1 MSEDL
6 GVLIL
11 DFGFA
16 GEEGIHTVVEGNS
29 KKSTQNLYEPK
40 VIAQLFNFEGT
51 RRIEQLTRDGV
62 IDAVLVKVD
71 GHKVRRYDLAPTIQK
86 YVKFLSDKAY
96 GRSRSEKEME
106 LKEQKL
112 EAEVALKESQGELHR
127 LKTQIAAGE
136 YISIDEVRLDYAK
149 FFLVFKKF
157 AMSIPSRVCGM
168 LSGQLEPLE
177 ARRIEKEMAGEIADL
192 LASFVIA
199 GVVEPKEAKVIADA
213 EKNKDKEV
221 AQEVPGQ

>member
-1 MSEDL
+1 MEENELFDLVFGAEECLSEYGAKQKL
-6 GVLIL
+6 CGPNAI
-11 DFGFA
+11 A
-16 GEEGIHTVVEGNS
+16 G
-29 KKSTQNLYEPK
+29 
-40 VIAQLFNFEGT
+40 LFNFRGR
-51 RRIEQLTRDGV
+51 RRIEQLTSDGV
-62 IDAVLVKVD
+62 LDAAVVTVD
-71 GHKVRRYDLAPTIQK
+71 GHKVRRYDLIPTIQR
-86 YVKFLSDKAY
+86 YVQYLSDKAY
-96 GRSRSEKEME
+96 GKSRSEKEME

-157 AMSIPSRVCGM
+157 AMSIPARVCGM

-177 ARRIEKEMAGEIADL
+177 ARRVEKEMAGEIAGL

-199 GVVEPKEAKVIADA
+199 GVVEPKEAKVIVDA
-213 EKNKDKEV
+213 EENKGKEM
-221 AQEVPGQ
+221 A

>member
-1 MSEDL
+1 MKTKINMEEQ
-6 GVLIL
+6 IL
-11 DFGFA
+11 C
-16 GEEGIHTVVEGNS
+16 
-29 KKSTQNLYEPK
+29 EPI
-40 VIAQLFNFEGT
+40 VIAQLFNFEGV

-62 IDAVLVKVD
+62 LDAVLVKVN
-71 GHKVRRYDLAPTIQK
+71 GRKVRQYDLVPTIQK
-86 YVKFLSDKAY
+86 YVEHLSNKAHRKTYY
-96 GRSRSEKEME
+96 GKEKE

-112 EAEVALKESQGELHR
+112 EAEIALKESQGELHR

-199 GVVEPKEAKVIADA
+199 GVVGPKEAKVIADA

-221 AQEVPGQ
+221 AQEVLGQ

>member
-16 GEEGIHTVVEGNS
+16 GEEGIHTVVEENS
-29 KKSTQNLYEPK
+29 KKGTQNLYEPK

-71 GHKVRRYDLAPTIQK
+71 GHEVRRYDLAPTIQK

-213 EKNKDKEV
+213 EKNKGKEV

>member
-1 MSEDL
+1 MSEDI
-6 GVLIL
+6 GILIL
-11 DFGFA
+11 DFDFA
-16 GEEGIHTVVEGNS
+16 GEEGMRTDATENNR
-29 KKSTQNLYEPK
+29 KKTQNLYEPK
-40 VIAQLFNFEGT
+40 VIAQLFNFSGT

-71 GHKVRRYDLAPTIQK
+71 GREVRRYDLAPTIQK
-86 YVKFLSDKAY
+86 YVKYLSDKAY
-96 GRSRSEKEME
+96 GKSRSEKEME

-136 YISIDEVRLDYAK
+136 YISIDEVRIDYAK

-157 AMSIPSRVCGM
+157 AMSIPARVCGT

-177 ARRIEKEMAGEIADL
+177 ARRIEKEMSGEIADL
-192 LASFVIA
+192 LASFVIS
-199 GVVEPKEAKVIADA
+199 GIVEPKETRGILD
-213 EKNKDKEV
+213 EKNKEM
-221 AQEVPGQ
+221 A

>member
-1 MSEDL
+1 MSGDL
-6 GVLIL
+6 GVLVL
-11 DFGFA
+11 GFGA
-16 GEEGIHTVVEGNS
+16 EREEGIHTAVEENS
-29 KKSTQNLYEPK
+29 REKTQNLYEPK
-40 VIAQLFNFEGT
+40 VIAQLFNFDGP

-62 IDAVLVKVD
+62 INAVLVDVN
-71 GHKVRRYDLAPTIQK
+71 GHRVRRYDLAPTIQR
-86 YVKFLSDKAY
+86 YVKYLSDKAY

-136 YISIDEVRLDYAK
+136 YIAVDEVRLDYAK

-157 AMSIPSRVCGM
+157 AMSIPARVCGM
-168 LSGQLEPLE
+168 LHGQVEPLE
-177 ARRIEKEMAGEIADL
+177 ARRMEKEMSGEIAGL

-199 GVVEPKEAKVIADA
+199 GVVEPKEAKVILDA
-213 EKNKDKEV
+213 GKGKKVEEK
-221 AQEVPGQ
+221 VPGQ

>member
-6 GVLIL
+6 GMLIL
-11 DFGFA
+11 DFGIA
-16 GEEGIHTVVEGNS
+16 GEEGIHTAVGENS
-29 KKSTQNLYEPK
+29 RKKTQNLYEPK

-51 RRIEQLTRDGV
+51 RRIEQLTQDGV

-71 GHKVRRYDLAPTIQK
+71 GHEVRRYDLAPTIQK
-86 YVKFLSDKAY
+86 YVKYLSDKAY

-157 AMSIPSRVCGM
+157 AMSIPARVCGM
-168 LSGQLEPLE
+168 LSGQLDPLE

-199 GVVEPKEAKVIADA
+199 GVVEPKEAKVIMDA
-213 EKNKDKEV
+213 EKNKGKEV

>member
-1 MSEDL
+1 MAVKE
-6 GVLIL
+6 
-11 DFGFA
+11 
-16 GEEGIHTVVEGNS
+16 NS
-29 KKSTQNLYEPK
+29 REKTQNLYEPK
-40 VIAQLFNFEGT
+40 EIARLFNFEGS

-62 IDAVLVKVD
+62 IDAVLVDVD
-71 GHKVRRYDLAPTIQK
+71 GHKVRRYDLVPTIQK
-86 YVKFLSDKAY
+86 YVKYLSDKAY

-112 EAEVALKESQGELHR
+112 EAEIALKESQGELHR

-157 AMSIPSRVCGM
+157 AMSIPARVCGM

-199 GVVEPKEAKVIADA
+199 GVVEPKEAKVILDA
-213 EKNKDKEV
+213 EKNKEM
-221 AQEVPGQ
+221 A

>member
-1 MSEDL
+1 MNEDL

-11 DFGFA
+11 DFGF
-16 GEEGIHTVVEGNS
+16 GREEGIHTDATESG
-29 KKSTQNLYEPK
+29 KKKTQNLYDSK
-40 VIAQLFNFEGT
+40 VIAQLFNFEGP
-51 RRIEQLTRDGV
+51 RRVEQLTKEGV
-62 IDAVLVKVD
+62 IDAVTVNVN
-71 GHKVRRYDLAPTIQK
+71 GHEVWRYDLAPTIQK
-86 YVKFLSDKAY
+86 YVKHLSDKAH
-96 GRSRSEKEME
+96 GRVRSKKETE

-157 AMSIPSRVCGM
+157 AMSIPARVCGM

-177 ARRIEKEMAGEIADL
+177 ARRIEKEMAGEITGL
-192 LASFVIA
+192 LESFVIA
-199 GVVEPKEAKVIADA
+199 GVVEPKEAKVIVDA
-213 EKNKDKEV
+213 EKKKGKEV
-221 AQEVPGQ
+221 AQEVHGQ

>member
-6 GVLIL
+6 GILIL

-16 GEEGIHTVVEGNS
+16 GEEGIHTDATENS
-29 KKSTQNLYEPK
+29 KKRTQNLYEPK
-40 VIAQLFNFEGT
+40 VIAQLFNFEGP
-51 RRIEQLTRDGV
+51 RRIEQLTQAGV

-71 GHKVRRYDLAPTIQK
+71 GHEVRRYDLAPTIQK
-86 YVKFLSDKAY
+86 YVKYLSDKAY

-157 AMSIPSRVCGM
+157 AMSIPARVCGM

-192 LASFVIA
+192 LSSFVIS
-199 GVVEPKEAKVIADA
+199 GVVEPKETKVIMDA
-213 EKNKDKEV
+213 EKNKGKEV

>member
-29 KKSTQNLYEPK
+29 KKRTQNLYEPK

-71 GHKVRRYDLAPTIQK
+71 GHEVRRYDLAPTIQK

-157 AMSIPSRVCGM
+157 AMSIPARVCGM
-168 LSGQLEPLE
+168 LSGQVDPLD
-177 ARRIEKEMAGEIADL
+177 ARRIEKEMAGEIAEL

-199 GVVEPKEAKVIADA
+199 GVVEPKEAKVIVDA

-221 AQEVPGQ
+221 AQEVSGQ

>member
-16 GEEGIHTVVEGNS
+16 GEEGIHTVVGENS
-29 KKSTQNLYEPK
+29 KKRTQNLYEPK

-71 GHKVRRYDLAPTIQK
+71 GHEVRRYDLAPTIQK

-177 ARRIEKEMAGEIADL
+177 ARRIEKEMAGEIAGL

>member
-1 MSEDL
+1 MNEDF
-6 GVLIL
+6 GILIL

-16 GEEGIHTVVEGNS
+16 REEGMQMAVEENGT
-29 KKSTQNLYEPK
+29 KKTQNLYEPK
-40 VIAQLFNFEGT
+40 VIAQLFNFEGP

-62 IDAVLVKVD
+62 IDAVLVDVD

-86 YVKFLSDKAY
+86 YVKYLSDKAY

-149 FFLVFKKF
+149 FFLAFKKF
-157 AMSIPSRVCGM
+157 AMSIPARVCGM

-177 ARRIEKEMAGEIADL
+177 ARRVEKEMAGEIAGL

-199 GVVEPKEAKVIADA
+199 GVVEPKEAKVIVDA

>member
-1 MSEDL
+1 MGS
-6 GVLIL
+6 
-11 DFGFA
+11 
-16 GEEGIHTVVEGNS
+16 GE
-29 KKSTQNLYEPK
+29 TQNLYDSRI
-40 VIAQLFNFEGT
+40 IAQLFGFEGT
-51 RRIEQLTRDGV
+51 RRIEQLTHDGV
-62 IDAVLVKVD
+62 LDAVLVKVN
-71 GHKVRRYDLAPTIQK
+71 GREVRRYDLVPTIQK
-86 YVKFLSDKAY
+86 YVKYLSEKVKH
-96 GRSRSEKEME
+96 RNHSEKEME

-136 YISIDEVRLDYAK
+136 YISIDEVRIDYAK

-157 AMSIPSRVCGM
+157 AMSIPARVCGM

-192 LASFVIA
+192 LTSFVIA
-199 GVVEPKEAKVIADA
+199 GVVEPKEAKVIMDA
-213 EKNKDKEV
+213 EKNKGKEV

>member
-1 MSEDL
+1 MGEDL
-6 GVLIL
+6 GILIL
-11 DFGFA
+11 NFGLSR
-16 GEEGIHTVVEGNS
+16 EEGVHTDAAENGR
-29 KKSTQNLYEPK
+29 KKTQNLYEPK
-40 VIAQLFNFEGT
+40 VIAQLFNFDGP

-71 GHKVRRYDLAPTIQK
+71 GHEVRRYDLAPTIQK

-96 GRSRSEKEME
+96 GRSRSQKETE

-112 EAEVALKESQGELHR
+112 EAEIALKESQGELHR

-136 YISIDEVRLDYAK
+136 YISVDEVRIDYAK

-157 AMSIPSRVCGM
+157 AMSVPARVCGM

-177 ARRIEKEMAGEIADL
+177 ARRIEKEMSAEVSAL

-199 GVVEPKEAKVIADA
+199 GVVEPREVKEILDA
-213 EKNKDKEV
+213 RKDKEV
-221 AQEVPGQ
+221 EKEVSGK

>member
-1 MSEDL
+1 MNEDF
-6 GVLIL
+6 GILIL

-16 GEEGIHTVVEGNS
+16 REEGMHMAVEENGT
-29 KKSTQNLYEPK
+29 KKTQNLYEPK
-40 VIAQLFNFEGT
+40 VIAQLFNFEGP

-62 IDAVLVKVD
+62 IDAVLVDVD

-86 YVKFLSDKAY
+86 YVKYLSDKAY

-157 AMSIPSRVCGM
+157 AMSIPARVCGM

-177 ARRIEKEMAGEIADL
+177 ARMVEKEMAGEIAGL

-199 GVVEPKEAKVIADA
+199 GVVEPKEAKVIVDA

>member
-1 MSEDL
+1 MLEIDEAGGLAGSEL
-6 GVLIL
+6 YRVEIIARL
-11 DFGFA
+11 FGD
-16 GEEGIHTVVEGNS
+16 
-29 KKSTQNLYEPK
+29 KS
-40 VIAQLFNFEGT
+40 V
-51 RRIEQLTRDGV
+51 RRVQQLTQDGV
-62 IDAVLVKVD
+62 IETVEALDEK
-71 GHKVRRYDLAPTIQK
+71 GRKCRRYDLVPTVQR
-86 YVKFLSDKAY
+86 YVKHLSDKAK
-96 GRSRSEKEME
+96 GRQRTSREMR
-106 LKEQKL
+106 LREQKL

-157 AMSIPSRVCGM
+157 AMSIPARVCGM

-199 GVVEPKEAKVIADA
+199 GVVEPKEAKVIVDA
-213 EKNKDKEV
+213 EKNKGKEV
-221 AQEVPGQ
+221 AQEVPS

>member
-16 GEEGIHTVVEGNS
+16 WEEGDHTAVEGNS
-29 KKSTQNLYEPK
+29 KKRTQNLYEPK

-51 RRIEQLTRDGV
+51 RRIEQLTQSGV

-71 GHKVRRYDLAPTIQK
+71 GHEVRRYDLAPTIQK
-86 YVKFLSDKAY
+86 YVKYLSDKAY

-112 EAEVALKESQGELHR
+112 EAEVTLKESQGELHR

-136 YISIDEVRLDYAK
+136 YISIDEVRTDD
-149 FFLVFKKF
+149 
-157 AMSIPSRVCGM
+157 I
-168 LSGQLEPLE
+168 
-177 ARRIEKEMAGEIADL
+177 
-192 LASFVIA
+192 
-199 GVVEPKEAKVIADA
+199 
-213 EKNKDKEV
+213 
-221 AQEVPGQ
+221 

>member
-6 GVLIL
+6 GMLIL
-11 DFGFA
+11 DFGLA
-16 GEEGIHTVVEGNS
+16 GEEVVPMDAAENS
-29 KKSTQNLYEPK
+29 RKKTQNLYEPK
-40 VIAQLFNFEGT
+40 VIAQLFNFDGP

-71 GHKVRRYDLAPTIQK
+71 GHEVRRYDLAPTIQK

-96 GRSRSEKEME
+96 GRSRSQKETE

-112 EAEVALKESQGELHR
+112 EAEIALKESQGELHR

-136 YISIDEVRLDYAK
+136 YISVDEVRIDYAK

-157 AMSIPSRVCGM
+157 AMSVPARVCGM

-177 ARRIEKEMAGEIADL
+177 ARRIEKEMSAEVSAL
-192 LASFVIA
+192 LVSFVIA
-199 GVVEPKEAKVIADA
+199 GVVELREVKEILDA
-213 EKNKDKEV
+213 RKDKEV
-221 AQEVPGQ
+221 EKEVSGK

>member
-1 MSEDL
+1 M
-6 GVLIL
+6 
-11 DFGFA
+11 
-16 GEEGIHTVVEGNS
+16 
-29 KKSTQNLYEPK
+29 
-40 VIAQLFNFEGT
+40 IAQLFNFEGT
-51 RRIEQLTRDGV
+51 RRVEQLTQSGV
-62 IDAVLVKVD
+62 IDAVLVPVN
-71 GHKVRRYDLAPTIQK
+71 GHEVRRYDLAPTIQK
-86 YVKFLSDKAY
+86 YVKYLSDKAY

-192 LASFVIA
+192 MSSFVIA
-199 GVVEPKEAKVIADA
+199 GVVEPKEAKVIVDA
-213 EKNKDKEV
+213 EKNKEVEKEV
-221 AQEVPGQ
+221 PSQ

>member
-6 GVLIL
+6 GILIL
-11 DFGFA
+11 DFGSA
-16 GEEGIHTVVEGNS
+16 GEEGIHTDTTENS
-29 KKSTQNLYEPK
+29 RKKTQNLYEPK

-51 RRIEQLTRDGV
+51 RRIEQLTQDGV
-62 IDAVLVKVD
+62 IDAVLVDVD

-86 YVKFLSDKAY
+86 YVKYLSDKAY

-157 AMSIPSRVCGM
+157 AMSIPARVCGV
-168 LSGQLEPLE
+168 LSGQLETLE
-177 ARRIEKEMAGEIADL
+177 ARRIEKEMSGEIADL

-199 GVVEPKEAKVIADA
+199 GVVEPREAKGIVDA
-213 EKNKDKEV
+213 EKSKEM
-221 AQEVPGQ
+221 AKEVPGQ

>member
-6 GVLIL
+6 GMLIL
-11 DFGFA
+11 DFGLA
-16 GEEGIHTVVEGNS
+16 GEEVVPMDAAENS
-29 KKSTQNLYEPK
+29 RKKTKNLYEPK
-40 VIAQLFNFEGT
+40 VIAQLFNFDGP

-71 GHKVRRYDLAPTIQK
+71 GHEVRRYDLAPTIQK

-96 GRSRSEKEME
+96 GRSRSQKETE

-112 EAEVALKESQGELHR
+112 EAEIALKESQGELHR

-136 YISIDEVRLDYAK
+136 YISVDEVRIDYAK

-157 AMSIPSRVCGM
+157 AMSVPARVCGM

-177 ARRIEKEMAGEIADL
+177 ARRIEKEMSAEVSAL

-199 GVVEPKEAKVIADA
+199 GVVEPREVKEILDA
-213 EKNKDKEV
+213 RKDKEV
-221 AQEVPGQ
+221 EKEVSGK